1 MNENAEQDVRL
12 RILNTLLTTP
22 HRDLAAVYPEHQRM
36 ITDDP
41 RFYSQLAAWYNDT
54 GEIRDHKEMFIISLC
69 LSKFDGHREVGLAM
83 LRELPPYQLTRV
95 LKFVLGNYITE
106 RKPKVAATAP
116 ARMVRGRRVPAA
128 PAQPAAPAKK
138 IKTGL
143 FRQLPNSVM
152 TEINRYLQERELDK
166 DWFDSVCVGAR
177 KYMKTLYAFG
187 HRKPTDRAQ
196 AVLFDDKPPADSKA
210 FLIKELAKA
219 TSPTD
224 QARVIVEN
232 KIPYRIASTVIES
245 MTPPV
250 IAALLEVMTS
260 QELVNS
266 IGSLKKRGVFDN
278 PDLKQLIEEKLVA
291 AKSDKRVA
299 ALKSLE
305 AVKAT
310 TGISEDVKKE
320 LEAVADQ
327 QIKSKGRISRPTALF
342 VDKSGSQT
350 ATIELG
356 KRIGSLLSTVME
368 DGVPL
373 YAYAQDTIAYPITSQ
388 GKDLAAW
395 EKAFEGIRASGWTS
409 CGVGLQFMLSKGYK
423 VEQIILVTDE
433 GENTAP
439 KFFDIYQKYCQALN
453 AFPNICIVK
462 TPNATDQLE
471 REGRTKGVE
480 VDAWQFTGDYY
491 SLPGLVKFL
500 CKPSKLD
507 LLMEIMSWPLPK
519 RKVA

>member
-1 MNENAEQDVRL
+1 
-12 RILNTLLTTP
+12 
-22 HRDLAAVYPEHQRM
+22 
-36 ITDDP
+36 
-41 RFYSQLAAWYNDT
+41 
-54 GEIRDHKEMFIISLC
+54 
-69 LSKFDGHREVGLAM
+69 
-83 LRELPPYQLTRV
+83 
-95 LKFVLGNYITE
+95 
-106 RKPKVAATAP
+106 
-116 ARMVRGRRVPAA
+116 
-128 PAQPAAPAKK
+128 
-138 IKTGL
+138 
-143 FRQLPNSVM
+143 
-152 TEINRYLQERELDK
+152 
-166 DWFDSVCVGAR
+166 
-177 KYMKTLYAFG
+177 
-187 HRKPTDRAQ
+187 
-196 AVLFDDKPPADSKA
+196 
-210 FLIKELAKA
+210 LAKA
-219 TSPTD
+219 SSPTD

-260 QELVNS
+260 QELLNS
-266 IGSLKKRGVFDN
+266 INSLKKHGVFEN
-278 PDLKQLIEEKLVA
+278 PDLKQLVEEKLTA
-291 AKSDKRVA
+291 AKSDKKVA

-305 AVKAT
+305 AVKAAP
-310 TGISEDVKKE
+310 GISEDLKKE
-320 LEAVADQ
+320 LENVADQ

-342 VDKSGSQT
+342 VDKSGSQA

-373 YAYAQDTIAYPITSQ
+373 YVYAQDTIAYPITSQ

-409 CGVGLQFMLSKGYK
+409 CGVGLQFLLQKKYM

-433 GENTAP
+433 GENTNP
-439 KFFDIYQKYCQALN
+439 KFFDTYQKYCQALG
-453 AFPNICIVK
+453 AAPNVCIVK

-471 REGRTKGVE
+471 KEGQAKGVT

-491 SLPGLVKFL
+491 SLPNLVKFL

-507 LLMEIMSWPLPK
+507 LLMEIMNWPLPK